1 MAELVQTLV
10 ERMMKR
16 VEELMELVGLQAVL
30 FVRVVVM
37 SSKRSGLGVTA
48 VEEGVVMEV
57 VAVEME
63 EVVVMVTVVGAV
75 VV

>member
-1 MAELVQTLV
+1 MQTLV

-63 EVVVMVTVVGAV
+63 EEVVVMVTVVGAV

>member
-1 MAELVQTLV
+1 MQTLV